1 MSDDDMFLSSPTPSP
16 GSVGCLPSQS
26 PSPYTPSAPTD
37 YESQNINA
45 EGNAMQTQEV
55 VDTQTNA
62 QNKVFRVRVEF
73 LDDAGN
79 NVAQTR
85 YSEDREIVDILGSLI
100 RSSEQH
106 FKKFAVKKMCN
117 SDLLQKDIQKTILH
131 KLSADFSKFL
141 SSDGCPLKDD
151 KLFNSLTDFS
161 KLDLNSVLL
170 NCHSFSRELVNAFSI
185 LCFGKESFE
194 EIVTLPDSKHIKQR
208 LLAIMSISAI
218 SRSQRVNLYQRIIG
232 EYLKLKNTS
241 KQGLQLIHRLGLSMI
256 PVTIRSDQDRIAEH
270 FLKEVQC
277 RKQEIE
283 LWARRRE
290 MLEQQMQVKQEN
302 IQCSTELNVRFTP
315 DEFIP
320 KMNDIGVIINTSLDG
335 PEMVQSEPDNYV
347 VSIMEEFGSVQGA
360 LDFHLDSRPPLID
373 VTFDNVDIGRVPN
386 EFIVNENK
394 DQSLHWTSSILVE
407 DIVHGR
413 EIQETKVDR
422 SLLVKLEEKL
432 HVTKDED
439 EHLCNDYTLLVMN
452 IIADNWPDLL
462 PDIKK
467 EHIPHQY
474 SKEFEQAVPI
484 WTGPLIFESE
494 NNLDGMK
501 KVITNLIDVV
511 CPVVENKQG
520 KKVPIYPTT
529 FSGDNKS
536 EQCARSAQLA
546 LADDGNMRNQL
557 AFIQG
562 RHEMLHFCFMFI
574 EVIFDVLADKN
585 NLEEG
590 ASLSRLVQWLNP
602 KLVNK
607 HAKDDYYKFRDML
620 TDIYTALLGENLR
633 HFFNVDDLEKDVT
646 PDYVKHEIN
655 PRKKQTLIFE
665 LIRSFVI
672 KTHEDFKNCKTSY
685 EDVTP
690 LPKFYP
696 HQNYVRKSV
705 KTVSNST
712 CVENKKANVKNDREK
727 EVKELIKT
735 KTKPDHKNNYAGA
748 MLSLLGQFQLL
759 IDSIKEGNGLNVF
772 LIQKKVHKLIYSTG
786 HKNYSCSLSSFKHI
800 VMSHPIPQY
809 SHRYLWN
816 QFCGRA
822 GKGNKMARDQREEHL
837 NRFLKDGFRTLG
849 VNLNAKNATRINNSA
864 DLGQTL
870 VKKVI
875 DFHNLDVPGQSHTR
889 KDRKPIRKK
898 ISEIFRKEEVVKVL
912 PGRKFRGP
920 NPSKSASMGF
930 DEVKYRVW
938 HQSKEAELVKFSQF
952 RELYQMD

>member
-1 MSDDDMFLSSPTPSP
+1 
-16 GSVGCLPSQS
+16 
-26 PSPYTPSAPTD
+26 
-37 YESQNINA
+37 
-45 EGNAMQTQEV
+45 MQTQEIIG
-55 VDTQTNA
+55 TQTIEH
-62 QNKVFRVRVEF
+62 NKVTRVRIEF

-85 YSEDREIVDILGSLI
+85 YSDDREIVDILSSLI
-100 RSSEQH
+100 RSREPH
-106 FKKFAVKKMCN
+106 LKMLAVKKMCN
-117 SDLLQKDIQKTILH
+117 SDLLQKDIQKNILH
-131 KLSADFSKFL
+131 KLSEDFSKFL
-141 SSDGCPLKDD
+141 SSDECPLKND
-151 KLFNSLTDFS
+151 KLFNSLADFS

-170 NCHSFSRELVNAFSI
+170 SCHSFSCELVDALSI

-194 EIVTLPDSKHIKQR
+194 EIVSLPDSKHIKQR

-241 KQGLQLIHRLGLSMI
+241 KQGLQLIHRLVLSMI
-256 PVTIRSDQDRIAEH
+256 PVTIRSDQDRIAQH

-283 LWARRRE
+283 LWATRRE
-290 MLEQQMQVKQEN
+290 MLDQQMQEKQEN
-302 IQCSTELNVRFTP
+302 IQYSRELNVRFTP

-320 KMNDIGVIINTSLDG
+320 KMNDIGVIDTTSLDK
-335 PEMVQSEPDNYV
+335 PKVQSEPDKYV
-347 VSIMEEFGSVQGA
+347 ISIIEEFGTVQSA

-413 EIQETKVDR
+413 EIQDTKVDR

-439 EHLCNDYTLLVMN
+439 EHLCQDYTLLVMN
-452 IIADNWPDLL
+452 TISDNWPDLL

-474 SKEFEQAVPI
+474 SKEFEQAVTM

-501 KVITNLIDVV
+501 KVITNLVDVV

-520 KKVPIYPTT
+520 KKVPVYPTT

-546 LADDGNMRNQL
+546 LADNGNMRDQL

-633 HFFNVDDLEKDVT
+633 HFFNAENLEKDVT
-646 PDYVKHEIN
+646 PDYVKHEID
-655 PRKKQTLIFE
+655 PKRKQTMIFE

-685 EDVTP
+685 EDVTS

-696 HQNYVRKSV
+696 HHNYVRKSV
-705 KTVSNST
+705 KTVTNSRSK
-712 CVENKKANVKNDREK
+712 ENKKANENDREK
-727 EVKELIKT
+727 KPQELIKT
-735 KTKPDHKNNYAGA
+735 KTKPDHKYDYAGT
-748 MLSLLGQFQLL
+748 MLSLLGQYQLL

-772 LIQKKVHKLIYSTG
+772 LFQKKNHKLIFSTG
-786 HKNYSCSLSSFKHI
+786 HKNYACSLSSFKHI
-800 VMSHPIPQY
+800 VMSHPVPQY

-849 VNLNAKNATRINNSA
+849 VNLNPKNATRINNSA
-864 DLGQTL
+864 DMGQTL

-875 DFHNLDVPGQSHTR
+875 EFHNLDVPGKSR
-889 KDRKPIRKK
+889 IKKDRKPIRKQ
-898 ISEIFRKEEVVKVL
+898 ISEIFRKEEVVKMV
-912 PGRKFRGP
+912 PGRKFKGP
-920 NPSKSASMGF
+920 NPSRSASMGF